1 MKSEMWKSTVREIKQ
16 SFGRFMAIFAITA
29 LGVSLFSGLKVI
41 QPAMIKTTDNYFRD
55 KEFYDYRVLST
66 LGFEQQD
73 LVKISGQEG
82 VRFAEGIVS
91 LDMLCDTE
99 SESGKVLKIYSLPE
113 NINGIE
119 LREGRLP
126 KSSRECVV
134 DTLTFS
140 KDCIGQK
147 IFLSPENEE
156 DALDNFTYREYEI
169 VGTVQSSNY
178 IQFERGN
185 TSLGKGKIS
194 GFLYIP
200 MEGFDVD
207 FYTEILVK
215 FDEDYKI
222 YSEEYKN
229 FIDGKETVWES
240 LAEDTANN
248 RYDRLMDEAGGEL
261 ADAKKKLADGKA
273 EGEAE
278 LADAKKELDD
288 ALKELQDG
296 EKKSA
301 DAKQKLSDGRR
312 ELEENRE
319 TLNSAEYE
327 LGYVRNVTLPN
338 AQREIDENRAK
349 LEEESGKLEEAE
361 SKLNEAQAQLD
372 EQSAPLYEFLALQ
385 EQVGQIKAGV
395 EALASALRENEN
407 LTSEQAA
414 LLGTYEDDTID
425 IIINLLPEIITLPD
439 TIKLPD
445 IEDLEDLL
453 ENGIIDDAFL
463 EDLIESGEFCP
474 DSSTGVLELP
484 EGLRILI
491 LQRILYYLDL
501 VLQQQAEEENVPEA
515 IAQVQAAQ
523 EEIDAN
529 RTKLEEGRVQI
540 SSAIARLE
548 AAQAE
553 VDQGYEE
560 LESGTKQW
568 QQGAAEF
575 SKGEA
580 KLIEGE
586 QELADAGKELSEGW
600 SEYRD
605 GLKKYED
612 GYQEFMDEISDGE
625 KKIADA
631 EKEIGD
637 IEKPESYLLG
647 RDTNVGY
654 VCMEN
659 DSAIVD
665 GIANVFP
672 VFFYAVAALICVT
685 TMNRMIEEQR
695 TQIGVL
701 KALGYSE
708 ASIMGKYLFYSGSAA
723 ISGCLFGYFF
733 GIWFF
738 PKVIWYAYQTMYNIS
753 DIAYVFDWK
762 ILVFSL
768 VVSMLCS
775 MGATYTTC
783 KNELSEVA
791 AELMRPKAPKAG
803 KRVLLERVP
812 LIWNHLKFLHKVSY
826 RNVFRYKKRFFMMVI
841 GISGCTGLLVTGFGI
856 KDSIA
861 NVANDQ
867 YGRIQTMDVNVMLN
881 ESAGEDMDLLMKA
894 LEKEG
899 VESFLYT
906 MEKSI
911 DLVTDNGVKSISL
924 IAIDEKDDISP
935 YVLLADEK
943 TGETMPYPGNGEC
956 ILTDKIAK
964 TYGLAVGD
972 TVVLEDENHQRM
984 ELRLSGIAENYLYN
998 YVYLTTQTYEKCI
1011 GEKAELKTVYLNV
1024 AEGTDLHQLTAD
1036 LLKDENI
1043 VSASVSEDA
1052 KVRFASMIESLNLV
1066 VVVIIVCAGFLAFI
1080 VLYNLTN
1087 INITERI
1094 REIATIKVLG
1104 FYKNETASYIFR
1116 ENIILTSIGA
1126 LAGLLVGKVFHAFV
1140 MSQIQVDQVA
1150 FAVRVLPI
1158 SYLFSILL
1166 TLVFA
1171 FLVNL
1176 VMSRKLDKIS
1186 MTESLKSVD

>member
-1 MKSEMWKSTVREIKQ
+1 MKSGMWKSTVREIKQ

-41 QPAMIKTTDNYFRD
+41 QPAMVKTTDNYFRE

-73 LVKISGQEG
+73 LEKISDQEG

-91 LDMLCDTE
+91 VDVLCDTE

-119 LREGRLP
+119 LKEGRLP
-126 KSSRECVV
+126 ESSKECVV
-134 DTLTFS
+134 DALTFP

-147 IFLSPENEE
+147 IFLSRENEE
-156 DALDNFTYREYEI
+156 DTLENFIYEEYEI

-194 GFLYIP
+194 GFMYIP

-207 FYTEILVK
+207 YYTEILVK

-222 YSEEYKN
+222 YSDEYKS

-240 LAEDTANN
+240 LAEDAAGD
-248 RYDRLMDEAGGEL
+248 RYDRLMNEAEGEL
-261 ADAKKKLADGKA
+261 ADAKQELADGKA

-288 ALKELQDG
+288 ALKELQDADI
-296 EKKSA
+296 EVA
-301 DAKQKLSDGRR
+301 DARQKLADGRA
-312 ELEENRE
+312 ELEENRK
-319 TLNSAEYE
+319 TLTNAEYE
-327 LGYVRNVTLPN
+327 LGYNKNITLPN
-338 AQREIDENRAK
+338 AEKEIEENRAK
-349 LEEESGKLEEAE
+349 LASESAKL
-361 SKLNEAQAQLD
+361 SEAQAQLD
-372 EQSAPLYEFLALQ
+372 AQKAQIPNGITRPVLNNLQQSIDGYITRLLDYNSLFSDD
-385 EQVGQIKAGV
+385 K
-395 EALASALRENEN
+395 
-407 LTSEQAA
+407 AA
-414 LLGTYEDDTID
+414 LLTEVRGFLSYLQSVLPSEGGT
-425 IIINLLPEIITLPD
+425 EI
-439 TIKLPD
+439 
-445 IEDLEDLL
+445 
-453 ENGIIDDAFL
+453 
-463 EDLIESGEFCP
+463 P
-474 DSSTGVLELP
+474 DSSDIPSIDLP
-484 EGLRILI
+484 EVDPLL
-491 LQRILYYLDL
+491 LQLT
-501 VLQQQAEEENVPEA
+501 
-515 IAQVQAAQ
+515 IAQNAVNTL
-523 EEIDAN
+523 DAG
-529 RTKLEEGRVQI
+529 LAGI
-540 SSAIARLE
+540 E
-548 AAQAE
+548 AAQAQIDEGAAQLSAASGQLKEAEEE
-553 VDQGYEE
+553 VAKGYEE
-560 LESGTKQW
+560 VEKGLRQLREGWT
-568 QQGAAEF
+568 EF

-580 KLIEGE
+580 EILKGE
-586 QELADAGKELSEGW
+586 AELADAEAELSDGW
-600 SEYRD
+600 SEYKD
-605 GLKKYED
+605 GLKEYED
-612 GYQEFMDEISDGE
+612 GYQEFMDEIADGE
-625 KKIADA
+625 EKIADA
-631 EKEIGD
+631 EKEIAD
-637 IEKPESYLLG
+637 IEEPESFLLG

-659 DSAIVD
+659 DSSIVD

-672 VFFYAVAALICVT
+672 VFFYAVAALICMT

-762 ILVFSL
+762 ILAFSL

-775 MGATYTTC
+775 MGATYVTC

-803 KRVLLERVP
+803 KRVLLERIP
-812 LIWNHLKFLHKVSY
+812 FIWDHLKFLHKVSY

-881 ESAGEDMDLLMKA
+881 ESAGEDTDLLMKA
-894 LEKEG
+894 LEKDG

-911 DLVTDNGVKSISL
+911 DLVTENGVKSISL

-935 YVLLADEK
+935 YVLLSDEK
-943 TGETMPYPGNGEC
+943 TGETLSYPGEGEC
-956 ILTDKIAK
+956 ILTGKIAK

-998 YVYLTTQTYEKCI
+998 YVYLTTQTYEKCM
-1011 GEKAELKTVYLNV
+1011 GEKAELKTLYLNV
-1024 AEGTDLHQLTAD
+1024 AEGTDLHQLTAS
-1036 LLKDENI
+1036 LLKDESI

-1052 KVRFASMIESLNLV
+1052 KMRFATMIESLNLV

-1126 LAGLLVGKVFHAFV
+1126 LAGLFVGRVFHAFV
-1140 MSQIQVDQVA
+1140 MSQVQVDQVA
-1150 FAVRVLPI
+1150 FAVRVLPL

-1166 TLVFA
+1166 TLIFA

>member
-1 MKSEMWKSTVREIKQ
+1 MKSGMWKSTVREIKQ

-41 QPAMIKTTDNYFRD
+41 QPAMVKTTDNYFRE

-73 LVKISGQEG
+73 LEKISDQEG

-91 LDMLCDTE
+91 VDVLCDTE

-119 LREGRLP
+119 LKEGRLP
-126 KSSRECVV
+126 ESSKECVV
-134 DTLTFS
+134 DALTFP

-147 IFLSPENEE
+147 IFLSRENEE
-156 DALDNFTYREYEI
+156 DTLENFIYEEYEI

-194 GFLYIP
+194 GFMYIP

-207 FYTEILVK
+207 YYTEILVK

-222 YSEEYKN
+222 YSDEYKS

-240 LAEDTANN
+240 LAEDAAGD
-248 RYDRLMDEAGGEL
+248 RYDRLMNEAEGEL
-261 ADAKKKLADGKA
+261 ADAKQELADGKA

-288 ALKELQDG
+288 ALKELQDADI
-296 EKKSA
+296 EVA
-301 DAKQKLSDGRR
+301 DARQKLADGRA
-312 ELEENRE
+312 ELEENRK
-319 TLNSAEYE
+319 TLTNAEYE
-327 LGYVRNVTLPN
+327 LGYNKNITLPN
-338 AQREIDENRAK
+338 AEKEIEENRAK
-349 LEEESGKLEEAE
+349 LASESAKL
-361 SKLNEAQAQLD
+361 SEAQAQLD
-372 EQSAPLYEFLALQ
+372 AQKAQIPNGITRPVLNNLQQSIDGYITRLLDYNSLFSDD
-385 EQVGQIKAGV
+385 K
-395 EALASALRENEN
+395 
-407 LTSEQAA
+407 AA
-414 LLGTYEDDTID
+414 LLTEVRGFLSYLQSVLPSEGGT
-425 IIINLLPEIITLPD
+425 EI
-439 TIKLPD
+439 
-445 IEDLEDLL
+445 
-453 ENGIIDDAFL
+453 
-463 EDLIESGEFCP
+463 P
-474 DSSTGVLELP
+474 DSSDLP
-484 EGLRILI
+484 SIDLPAVDPLL
-491 LQRILYYLDL
+491 LQLT
-501 VLQQQAEEENVPEA
+501 
-515 IAQVQAAQ
+515 IAQNAVNTL
-523 EEIDAN
+523 DAG
-529 RTKLEEGRVQI
+529 LAGI
-540 SSAIARLE
+540 E
-548 AAQAE
+548 AAQAQIDEGAAQLSAASGQLKEAEEE
-553 VDQGYEE
+553 VAKGYEE
-560 LESGTKQW
+560 VEKGLRQLREGWT
-568 QQGAAEF
+568 EF

-580 KLIEGE
+580 EILKGE
-586 QELADAGKELSEGW
+586 AELADAEAELSDGW
-600 SEYRD
+600 SEYKD
-605 GLKKYED
+605 GLKEYED
-612 GYQEFMDEISDGE
+612 GYQEFMDEIADGE
-625 KKIADA
+625 EKIADA
-631 EKEIGD
+631 EKEIAD
-637 IEKPESYLLG
+637 IEEPESFLLG

-659 DSAIVD
+659 DSSIVD

-672 VFFYAVAALICVT
+672 VFFYAVAALICMT

-762 ILVFSL
+762 ILAFSL

-775 MGATYTTC
+775 MGATYVTC

-803 KRVLLERVP
+803 KRVLLERIP
-812 LIWNHLKFLHKVSY
+812 FIWDHLKFLHKVSY

-881 ESAGEDMDLLMKA
+881 ESAGEDTDLLMKA
-894 LEKEG
+894 LEKDG

-911 DLVTDNGVKSISL
+911 DLVTENGVKSISL

-935 YVLLADEK
+935 YVLLSDEK
-943 TGETMPYPGNGEC
+943 TGETLSYPGEGEC
-956 ILTDKIAK
+956 ILTGKIAK

-998 YVYLTTQTYEKCI
+998 YVYLTTQTYEKCM
-1011 GEKAELKTVYLNV
+1011 GEKAELKTLYLNV
-1024 AEGTDLHQLTAD
+1024 AEGTDLHQLTAS
-1036 LLKDENI
+1036 LLKDESI

-1052 KVRFASMIESLNLV
+1052 KMRFATMIESLNLV

-1126 LAGLLVGKVFHAFV
+1126 LAGLFVGRVFHAFV
-1140 MSQIQVDQVA
+1140 MSQVQVDQVA
-1150 FAVRVLPI
+1150 FAVRVLPL

-1166 TLVFA
+1166 TLIFA

>member
-41 QPAMIKTTDNYFRD
+41 QPAMIKTTDNYLRE
-55 KEFYDYRVLST
+55 KEFYDFRVLST

-73 LVKISGQEG
+73 IEKLSNQEG
-82 VRFAEGIVS
+82 VRFAEGVIS
-91 LDMLCDTE
+91 MDMICNMQ

-126 KSSRECVV
+126 DSPKECVV
-134 DTLTFS
+134 DALIFP
-140 KDCIGQK
+140 KDCIGQM
-147 IFLSPENEE
+147 IILAPENEE
-156 DALDNFTYREYEI
+156 DALENFSYEEYEI

-200 MEGFDVD
+200 REGFDVD

-222 YSEEYKN
+222 YSEEYKS

-240 LAEDTANN
+240 LAEDTADD
-248 RYDRLMDEAGGEL
+248 RYDRLMKDAEGKLADARGEL
-261 ADAKKKLADGKA
+261 ADGRA

-278 LADAKKELDD
+278 LADAKKELSD
-288 ALKELQDG
+288 AREKLQNGEKEAADAGKKLQDG
-296 EKKSA
+296 RS
-301 DAKQKLSDGRR
+301 
-312 ELEENRE
+312 ELEENRDL
-319 TLNSAEYE
+319 LNSAQYE
-327 LGYVRNVTLPN
+327 LGYARNVTLPE
-338 AQREIDENRAK
+338 AQKEIDENRAK
-349 LEEESGKLEEAE
+349 VEAEAAKLEE
-361 SKLNEAQAQLD
+361 SKIQLNEAQAQLD

-385 EQVGQIKAGV
+385 EQVRQLQDTVDELSNELQPDGSLSPQNMEVLIACEEAVEQILSGQSSD
-395 EALASALRENEN
+395 SA
-407 LTSEQAA
+407 AA
-414 LLGTYEDDTID
+414 
-425 IIINLLPEIITLPD
+425 
-439 TIKLPD
+439 KLPAAIRIAVLKYKLNRIASELEEKAEAEH
-445 IEDLEDLL
+445 IE
-453 ENGIIDDAFL
+453 
-463 EDLIESGEFCP
+463 
-474 DSSTGVLELP
+474 
-484 EGLRILI
+484 
-491 LQRILYYLDL
+491 
-501 VLQQQAEEENVPEA
+501 EA
-515 IAQVQAAQ
+515 IVKVQEAQA
-523 EEIDAN
+523 EIDAN
-529 RTKLEEGRVQI
+529 RAKLEEGKAQI
-540 SSAIARLE
+540 SSAKAQLE
-548 AAQAE
+548 EAQAK
-553 VDQGYEE
+553 VDLGYKE
-560 LESGTKQW
+560 LESGTRQL
-568 QQGAAEF
+568 QQGMNELSRA
-575 SKGEA
+575 EA
-580 KLIEGE
+580 KLAEGE
-586 QELADAGKELSEGW
+586 QELADAKKKLADGW
-600 SEYRD
+600 SEYKD
-605 GLKKYED
+605 GLKEYED
-612 GYQEFMDEISDGE
+612 GYQEFMDEIADGE
-625 KKIADA
+625 KKISDA
-631 EKEIGD
+631 EKEIL
-637 IEKPESYLLG
+637 EVEEPESYLLG

-659 DSAIVD
+659 DSSIVD

-738 PKVIWYAYQTMYNIS
+738 PKVIWYAYQTMYSVS
-753 DIAYVFDWK
+753 DIVYVFDWK

-768 VVSMLCS
+768 LVSMLCS
-775 MGATYTTC
+775 MGATYVTC

-791 AELMRPKAPKAG
+791 AELMRPKAPKAV
-803 KRVLLERVP
+803 KRVLLERVSF
-812 LIWNHLKFLHKVSY
+812 IWNRMKFLHKVSY

-881 ESAGEDMDLLMKA
+881 ESAGEDTDLLMNA
-894 LEKEG
+894 LEKDG

-924 IAIDEKDDISP
+924 VAVDEKDDISP
-935 YVLLADEK
+935 YVLLADAN
-943 TGETMPYPGNGEC
+943 TGETLPYPGEGEC

-964 TYGLAVGD
+964 TYNLAVGD
-972 TVVLEDENHQRM
+972 TVVFEDENHQRM
-984 ELRLSGIAENYLYN
+984 ELHLSGIAENYLYN
-998 YVYLTTQTYEKCI
+998 YVYLTTQTYEKCM
-1011 GEKAELKTVYLNV
+1011 GEKAERKTVYLNV
-1024 AEGTDLHQLTAD
+1024 TEGTDLHQLTAG
-1036 LLKDENI
+1036 LLKDESV

-1052 KVRFASMIESLNLV
+1052 KIRFASMIESLNLV
-1066 VVVIIVCAGFLAFI
+1066 VVVIIICAGFLAFI

-1150 FAVRVLPI
+1150 FAVRVLPV
-1158 SYLFSILL
+1158 SYLFSIVL

-1176 VMSRKLDKIS
+1176 VMSRKLDRIS
-1186 MTESLKSVD
+1186 MTESLKSVE

>member
-1 MKSEMWKSTVREIKQ
+1 MKSGMWKSTVREIKQ

-29 LGVSLFSGLKVI
+29 LGVSLFAGLKVI
-41 QPAMIKTTDNYFRD
+41 QPAMVKTTDNYFRE

-66 LGFEQQD
+66 LGFEKQD
-73 LVKISGQEG
+73 LEKISSQEG

-91 LDMLCDTE
+91 VDMLCNTE
-99 SESGKVLKIYSLPE
+99 SESGKVLKIFSLPE

-119 LREGRLP
+119 LRQGRLP
-126 KSSRECVV
+126 ENSKECVV
-134 DTLTFS
+134 DALTFPQ
-140 KDCIGQK
+140 DCIGQK
-147 IFLSPENEE
+147 ISLSPENEA
-156 DALDNFTYREYEI
+156 DALENFAYEEYEI

-194 GFLYIP
+194 GFMYIP

-207 FYTEILVK
+207 YYTEILVK

-222 YSEEYKN
+222 YSDEYKN

-240 LAEDTANN
+240 LAEDAAGD
-248 RYDRLMDEAGGEL
+248 RYDRLMDEAEGEL
-261 ADAKKKLADGKA
+261 ADAKQELADGKA
-273 EGEAE
+273 EGETE

-288 ALKELQDG
+288 ALKELQDA
-296 EKKSA
+296 EKEVA
-301 DAKQKLSDGRR
+301 DAKQELADGRT
-312 ELEENRE
+312 ELEENRK
-319 TLNSAEYE
+319 TLTNAEYE
-327 LGYVRNVTLPN
+327 LGYARNITLPD
-338 AQREIDENRAK
+338 AQKEIDENRAK
-349 LEEESGKLEEAE
+349 VEAE
-361 SKLNEAQAQLD
+361 SAKLQEAESQLNAAQAQLN
-372 EQSAPLYEFLALQ
+372 EQSAPLYEFLTLQ
-385 EQVGQIKAGV
+385 DQVGQLNSGV
-395 EALASALRENEN
+395 EQLARDFLNEN
-407 LTSEQAA
+407 LTQEQREALLVELGAYEDALTQIILSLPPGTVTLPGTGEISEEGTTSGIGGSAGEGTREGTGSPGTVISSEAVRIAA
-414 LLGTYEDDTID
+414 LQYKL
-425 IIINLLPEIITLPD
+425 NLI
-439 TIKLPD
+439 
-445 IEDLEDLL
+445 
-453 ENGIIDDAFL
+453 
-463 EDLIESGEFCP
+463 
-474 DSSTGVLELP
+474 SSA
-484 EGLRILI
+484 
-491 LQRILYYLDL
+491 
-501 VLQQQAEEENVPEA
+501 LQQKSEEEHIPKA
-515 IAQVQAAQ
+515 IEQVQEAQ
-523 EEIDAN
+523 AEIDAN
-529 RTKLEEGRVQI
+529 RAKLEEGKAQI
-540 SSAIARLE
+540 SSAKAQLE
-548 AAQAE
+548 AAQKE
-553 VDQGYEE
+553 VDEGYEE
-560 LESGTKQW
+560 LE
-568 QQGAAEF
+568 QGLRKLREGWTEF

-580 KLIEGE
+580 EILKGE
-586 QELADAGKELSEGW
+586 AELADAEAELADGWAEYKEGFTE
-600 SEYRD
+600 
-605 GLKKYED
+605 YED
-612 GYQEFMDEISDGE
+612 GYQEFMDEIADGE
-625 KKIADA
+625 EKIADA
-631 EKEIGD
+631 EKEIAD
-637 IEKPESYLLG
+637 IEEPESFLLG

-659 DSAIVD
+659 DSAIVN

-723 ISGCLFGYFF
+723 ISGCLFGYFV
-733 GIWFF
+733 GIWLF
-738 PKVIWYAYQTMYNIS
+738 PNVIWYAYQTMYSIT
-753 DIAYVFDWK
+753 DIVYVFDWK

-775 MGATYTTC
+775 MGATYVTC

-856 KDSIA
+856 RDSIA

-881 ESAGEDMDLLMKA
+881 ESAGEDTDLLMKA
-894 LEKEG
+894 LEKDG

-911 DLVTDNGVKSISL
+911 DLVTENGVKSISL
-924 IAIDEKDDISP
+924 VAIDEKDDISP
-935 YVLLADEK
+935 YVLLADAN
-943 TGETMPYPGNGEC
+943 TGETLPYPGEGEC

-984 ELRLSGIAENYLYN
+984 ELRLSGITENYLYN
-998 YVYLTTQTYEKCI
+998 YVYLTTQTYEKCM
-1011 GEKAELKTVYLNV
+1011 GEKAERKTVYLNV
-1024 AEGTDLHQLTAD
+1024 AEGTDLHQLTAG
-1036 LLKDENI
+1036 LLKDESV

-1052 KVRFASMIESLNLV
+1052 KLRFATMIESLNLV
-1066 VVVIIVCAGFLAFI
+1066 VVVIIICAGFLAFI

-1150 FAVRVLPI
+1150 FAVRVLPL